1 MPDPETLDPASLDT
15 FTTSLIEAG
24 FVRDSDGRTWHG
36 PIHPA
41 LKQFSDATHM
51 RVVIRDGWPFLHPR
65 TYADGIPNGL
75 HRTTNGDVC
84 LWEDGDPSFNWLTWD
99 GISARIEQWAEEAQ
113 GTGTTEDPGFDP
125 HVYFFGV
132 RRGLATIDLS
142 KIRMRD
148 WKSYDVRATLKNDVL
163 AIGEGELRG
172 RLYMRDRP
180 HLPARNLD
188 ELRAAL
194 RVRQQ
199 RDLDRRLTT
208 VGQPGGLTFIIMVW
222 STPAG
227 YNLLVLGFERPEE
240 GRLSV
245 TVYEPARTDTEIL
258 KLRAGLDASG
268 LADNTVV
275 LFGAGAIGSH
285 IADLLTRSGVGTLH
299 VHDTQRLRPGDV
311 VRHAAD
317 RLYVGDFKTDA
328 VRFKATL
335 AAPWSAVRVHRT
347 APWKPSELAEA
358 VAEADLAVDATGL
371 KAFAA
376 QLSLVCANATKPM
389 ISAASYRHGEL
400 GRVRVQAGQPNDRIY
415 DRAEPTYPQI
425 PRGAEEAE
433 VAGETGC
440 AAPVAQAPP
449 AYIAAISATAARWA
463 VDVLTGRA
471 DEDADVIEVYHPL
484 VDAPFNRAGTSIF
497 RR

>member
-1 MPDPETLDPASLDT
+1 M
-15 FTTSLIEAG
+15 
-24 FVRDSDGRTWHG
+24 
-36 PIHPA
+36 
-41 LKQFSDATHM
+41 
-51 RVVIRDGWPFLHPR
+51 
-65 TYADGIPNGL
+65 
-75 HRTTNGDVC
+75 
-84 LWEDGDPSFNWLTWD
+84 
-99 GISARIEQWAEEAQ
+99 
-113 GTGTTEDPGFDP
+113 
-125 HVYFFGV
+125 
-132 RRGLATIDLS
+132 
-142 KIRMRD
+142 
-148 WKSYDVRATLKNDVL
+148 
-163 AIGEGELRG
+163 
-172 RLYMRDRP
+172 
-180 HLPARNLD
+180 
-188 ELRAAL
+188 
-194 RVRQQ
+194 
-199 RDLDRRLTT
+199 
-208 VGQPGGLTFIIMVW
+208 MVW

-227 YNLLVLGFERPEE
+227 YNLLVLGLERLEG

-258 KLRAGLDASG
+258 KLRAGPDAPG

-335 AAPWSAVRVHRT
+335 AAPWSEVRVHRT

-358 VAEADLAVDATGL
+358 VAEADLVVDATGL

-376 QLSLVCANATKPM
+376 QLSLVCDEATKPM
-389 ISAASYRHGEL
+389 ISAAAYRHGDL
-400 GRVRVQAGQPNDRIY
+400 GRVRVQAGEPNDRIY
-415 DRAEPTYPQI
+415 DRADPTYPEI
-425 PRGAEEAE
+425 PRGADEAE
-433 VAGETGC
+433 VAWETGC

-449 AYIAAISATAARWA
+449 ANVAAISATAARWA

-484 VDAPFNRAGTSIF
+484 ADAPFNKAGTSIF